1 MSGQTSRRPVV
12 AVIGNSQATAEA
24 LRIAEDLGR
33 LVVEHG
39 WRLVTGGLGGVME
52 AAARGAHQA
61 RRYREGDVIGILPG
75 GDPTLAN
82 RWVDIAVPTGMGH
95 ARNVLVV
102 ATADAV
108 VAIGGGAGTLSEMAL
123 AWQLGR
129 PLVGLLVEGHS
140 LRFAGQALDSARAE
154 RVWPAEDADQ
164 AVARL
169 AELLRGRS
177 APNE

>member
-1 MSGQTSRRPVV
+1 MSAEPSRRPVV
-12 AVIGNSQATAEA
+12 AVIGNSQASAEA
-24 LRIAEDLGR
+24 LRIAEKLGR

-52 AAARGAHQA
+52 AASRGAHRA
-61 RRYREGDVIGILPG
+61 SGYREGDVIGILPG
-75 GDPTLAN
+75 SNPALGN
-82 RWVDIAVPTGMGH
+82 RWVDIAIPTGMGH

-129 PLVGLLVEGHS
+129 PLVGLLVAGHS
-140 LRFAGQALDSARAE
+140 LRFAGQALDDTRSEA
-154 RVWPAEDADQ
+154 VWPAEDADQ

-169 AELLRGRS
+169 EELFGRRS
-177 APNE
+177 APR

>member
-1 MSGQTSRRPVV
+1 VIGETSRRPVV
-12 AVIGNSQATAEA
+12 AVIGNSRATADA
-24 LRIAEDLGR
+24 LRVAEELGR
-33 LVVEHG
+33 LVVERG

-52 AAARGAHQA
+52 AASRGAHRA
-61 RRYREGDVIGILPG
+61 PAYREGDVIGILPG
-75 GDPTLAN
+75 SDPALGN
-82 RWVDIAVPTGMGH
+82 RWVDIVIPTGLGH

-129 PLVGLLVEGHS
+129 PLIGLLVAGHS
-140 LRFAGQALDSARAE
+140 LRFAGQPLDDTRSDA
-154 RVWPAEDADQ
+154 VWPAEDAAG

-169 AELLRGRS
+169 EELLGRRS
-177 APNE
+177 DPR

>member
-1 MSGQTSRRPVV
+1 VV
-12 AVIGNSQATAEA
+12 AVIGNSQASAEA
-24 LRIAEDLGR
+24 LRIAEQLGR
-33 LVVEHG
+33 LVVERG

-75 GDPTLAN
+75 SDPALAN
-82 RWVDIAVPTGMGH
+82 PWVDIAVPTGMGH

-129 PLVGLLVEGHS
+129 PLVGLLVEG
-140 LRFAGQALDSARAE
+140 
-154 RVWPAEDADQ
+154 P
-164 AVARL
+164 
-169 AELLRGRS
+169 
-177 APNE
+177 

>member
-1 MSGQTSRRPVV
+1 MIGEAPRRPVV
-12 AVIGNSQATAEA
+12 AVIGNSRGTTEA
-24 LRIAEDLGR
+24 LRAAEDLGR
-33 LVVEHG
+33 LIIERG

-52 AAARGAHQA
+52 AASRGA
-61 RRYREGDVIGILPG
+61 RRAGTYREGDVVGILPG
-75 GDPTLAN
+75 SDPALAN
-82 RWVDIAVPTGMGH
+82 QWVDIAIPTGLGH

-129 PLVGLLVEGHS
+129 PLIGLLIEGHS
-140 LRFAGQALDSARAE
+140 LRFAGQPLDATRSD
-154 RVWPAEDADQ
+154 RVWPAEDAAA

-169 AELLRGRS
+169 DELLGRGS
-177 APNE
+177 HS